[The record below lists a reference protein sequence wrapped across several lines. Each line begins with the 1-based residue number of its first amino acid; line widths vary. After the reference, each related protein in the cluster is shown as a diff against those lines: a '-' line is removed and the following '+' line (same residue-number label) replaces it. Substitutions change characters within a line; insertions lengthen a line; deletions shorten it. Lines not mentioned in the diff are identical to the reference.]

1 MTSYSIGDWV
11 IRLKNMESLENKPLD
26 GGDMVQ
32 YVHAMLEERVPSKNI
47 LVNKY

>member
-1 MTSYSIGDWV
+1 
-11 IRLKNMESLENKPLD
+11 MENLENNILD

-32 YVHAMLEERVPSKNI
+32 YVHAMLEEGVLSKNI

>member
-1 MTSYSIGDWV
+1 
-11 IRLKNMESLENKPLD
+11 MESLKNTPLD

-32 YVHAMLEERVPSKNI
+32 YVHAMLEEGVFSKSI